1 VHIQQLSAAEARDR
15 LPELVALLQ
24 DSVNSGASVG
34 YLPPLSDT
42 MAQEYWQG
50 VIDSLSGAGR
60 LLLTANAGTT
70 LIGTVQLVLE
80 SRPNGRHRAEVSKLL
95 VHTTARRHGVG
106 TALMRAVE
114 VAAQSHGRSL
124 LVLDT
129 VLGDDGQRLYAALGY
144 ETAGV
149 IPGYALRAGG
159 PPDATV
165 IMYKQL
171 IAVE

>member
-1 VHIQQLSAAEARDR
+1 LNIHRLSAQEAEDR

-24 DSVNSGASVG
+24 DAVDNGASVG
-34 YLPPLSDT
+34 FLPPLTEAEAS
-42 MAQEYWQG
+42 AYWQG
-50 VIDSLSGAGR
+50 VVDSLHGSNR
-60 LLLTANAGTT
+60 VMIVANEGTS
-70 LIGTVQLVLE
+70 LVGTVQLVLE
-80 SRPNGRHRAEVSKLL
+80 GRANGRHRAEVSKLL

-114 VAAQSHGRSL
+114 EAAQSHGRSL

-165 IMYKQL
+165 IMYKQVPS
-171 IAVE
+171 A

>member
-1 VHIQQLSAAEARDR
+1 VHIQQLSAAEARDG

-24 DSVNSGASVG
+24 DSVDSGASVG

-114 VAAQSHGRSL
+114 EAAQSHGRSL

-129 VLGDDGQRLYAALGY
+129 VLGDDGQRLLWW
-144 ETAGV
+144 
-149 IPGYALRAGG
+149 LRSRIFELLYFYHSRSLYFGINGG
-159 PPDATV
+159 TNTR
-165 IMYKQL
+165 IFR
-171 IAVE
+171 EEN